1 MILKVVKFGHPTLRK
16 KGARVEAMT
25 PAIETLIKDMFETMY
40 ASRGIGLAAQQIG
53 EALQVTVLDVRAVT
67 DRPSTLEI
75 DGQEKDPNEFMPLV
89 LINPQVKPLGEIVP
103 GPEGCLSFPEIYAD
117 IKRPESVHVVALN
130 EIGKRIE
137 FRCGGLLARAVQH
150 ETDHLNGILFIDRM
164 DTETKAG
171 LKDELDQL
179 QTETKAALKK

>member
-53 EALQVTVLDVRAVT
+53 EALQVTVL
-67 DRPSTLEI
+67 PSTLEI

-130 EIGKRIE
+130 E
-137 FRCGGLLARAVQH
+137 
-150 ETDHLNGILFIDRM
+150 
-164 DTETKAG
+164 
-171 LKDELDQL
+171 
-179 QTETKAALKK
+179 